1 MKKKQLLVA
10 LGFMLAT
17 ATPLCVNA
25 QDSSTTGITDSYA
38 LTVKGEYETSD
49 GTVNCKNFVVETQQA
64 GNYYAE
70 FWLLPAKYAD
80 NTFTTFSVYVNDE
93 YVGDIRPS
101 SGNWQ
106 SACLENAETIA
117 LAQGGNTITIA
128 TQAPE
133 FPEVETVRVAL
144 NDAEA
149 VINAGDY
156 EEYLEN
162 ACMESSYPVAGEQS
176 GISTMAL
183 SRNTNGV
190 CQFNNI
196 PLAYTFYKR
205 VTLTQGQNIFITSSS
220 GAAHDLDVVYFGSP
234 SISMPSNAPAK
245 AGISNPIFRPDT
257 VPYLKPDIVYT
268 PASSEETQ
276 GLNWKGISEAAIN
289 STMQVA
295 TVRMTVPKSGIYL
308 VRVRTRASGA
318 MSVADLNINGEYFYE
333 DVPITFYKVNC
344 TIPADG
350 NEYATMT
357 CCATYTVDDPFLF
370 IHGGGGDRIVGLND
384 DGSLSILNDYG
395 LSLWDSYVKQRYHI
409 PTSAISVSSYSSSK
423 PRSTC
428 TIIARV
434 NENEVQPGNLIMSDK
449 DVTSGI
455 ENTAVDN
462 SVVISYATSR
472 NNAIAVNAKER
483 LNRVSAY
490 GLSGKLLGFTNV
502 QGTSALVD
510 LADLNVTMPGFY
522 VITVDT
528 DDSSV
533 SKKIVVK

>member
-1 MKKKQLLVA
+1 MKKKHLLVA

-93 YVGDIRPS
+93 YVGAIRPS

-106 SACLENAETIA
+106 SARLENAETIA
-117 LAQGGNTITIA
+117 LAQGCNTITIA

-162 ACMESSYPVAGEQS
+162 ACMEESYPVASEQN
-176 GISTMAL
+176 GISTMSL
-183 SRNTNGV
+183 PKNTNGV

-220 GAAHDLDVVYFGSP
+220 VAAHDLDVVYFGSP
-234 SISMPSNAPAK
+234 SISMPSSAPART
-245 AGISNPIFRPDT
+245 GIGPTIIQPGGN
-257 VPYLKPDIVYT
+257 PYLKPDIIYT
-268 PASSEETQ
+268 PATSEETQ
-276 GLNWKGISEAAIN
+276 GLNWKGISESAIN

-308 VRVRTRASGA
+308 VRVRTRVSGA
-318 MSVADLNINGEYFYE
+318 YSVADLNINGEYFYE
-333 DVPITFYKVNC
+333 NVPITFYKVNC

-370 IHGGGGDRIVGLND
+370 IHGGAGDRIVGVND
-384 DGSLSILNDYG
+384 DGPDSRLNEYG
-395 LSLWDSYVKQRYHI
+395 LSLWDSYIKQRYYI
-409 PTSAISVSSYSSSK
+409 PTSAISISSYSSSK
-423 PRSTC
+423 PVSTC
-428 TIIARV
+428 AIIARL
-434 NENEVQPGNLIMSDK
+434 NENGGESNNLIMNRK
-449 DVTSGI
+449 EVTSNI
-455 ENTAVDN
+455 ENTTADN
-462 SVVISYATSR
+462 TIAISYATSR
-472 NNAIAVNAKER
+472 NNAIAVIAKER

-490 GLSGKLLGFTNV
+490 GLSGRLLGSANI

-528 DDSSV
+528 DNSSV